1 MNEKNVNECLYCGC
15 YDEDFGCTMPSIDK
29 WYACPLERNEE
40 ELREM
45 FNMSNELIRK
55 SEVLD
60 LLDDLYELNWTNDDY
75 VIGFNLGLAV
85 AIDAVEELQP
95 VNAVEL
101 PCKVGDKI
109 FEVHRCK
116 IYEQTV
122 KGFTTSDWVELI
134 NCETKNFYR
143 FELGKKAFLTREEA
157 EKALEVLKN
166 G

>member
-1 MNEKNVNECLYCGC
+1 
-15 YDEDFGCTMPSIDK
+15 MPSIDK

-109 FEVHRCK
+109 FEVYRCK

-122 KGFTTSDWVELI
+122 KGFTTSDRVELI

-143 FELGKKAFLTREEA
+143 FELGKKVFLTRGEA
-157 EKALEVLKN
+157 EKALEDLKN